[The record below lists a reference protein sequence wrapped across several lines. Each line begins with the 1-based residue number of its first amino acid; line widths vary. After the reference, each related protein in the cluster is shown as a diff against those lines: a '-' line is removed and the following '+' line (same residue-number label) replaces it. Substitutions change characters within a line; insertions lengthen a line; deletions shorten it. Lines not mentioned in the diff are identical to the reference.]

1 MRLRGVDTVRVT
13 VARVERTPG
22 VERAPGGIVELRIPG
37 VRARELLRPP
47 IVLEDALRGADL
59 RHSTLTY
66 LFERTTGASPFRRG
80 LPIGDPQAR
89 QTRDRDDA
97 EAQIARRIAP
107 PAARDFTAGAWVTVA
122 PTAPDERLDAL
133 AGTRGGRFASSGR
146 FEGRPGRRASRA
158 FDGDAATAWIA
169 PWDGDGAWLEW
180 TSRRTITLRSLQ
192 FRLPSTVMR
201 RPERVVVHA
210 DAKATPPLA
219 VGADGR
225 VALPQPLRGRTFRLE
240 IAAARIPCR
249 HPWPA
254 SPPAG
259 RGDRGGRGSRAAGR
273 RRLRRPANRG
283 GLRCAARAGRRAHAA
298 AATGRHG
305 CGLRRRQAAAG
316 RGLRAAARAPGPADG
331 VTTESEL
338 FRPYLLRL
346 RSAAPDGLPAPIGG
360 GRVVDAGRLGRSGLE
375 GVRLDLDGPSGLVLA
390 QSYDRG
396 WRAWCD
402 GRALGAP
409 RPAAAFGNGWRVP
422 AGCTSVR
429 FAYAPDRVVRAALV
443 VSGGLSVLVLLVLLA
458 RGAPAVRR
466 TLAPCFDA
474 RADHPARLP
483 WRTALALGLA
493 AGAAAGALLAL
504 RAGAVVAPTVV
515 LVARYGVGARPLIAA
530 AAALLGVAVPAVYLL
545 FEPEDRGGYN
555 FSYASDLLGAHWL
568 AVAALVLLALA
579 LWRILSAR
587 SAPVPAP
594 DPPRRAA
601 PPPAARDREPA
612 A

>member
-1 MRLRGVDTVRVT
+1 MLPLQPVGTAADF
-13 VARVERTPG
+13 
-22 VERAPGGIVELRIPG
+22 
-37 VRARELLRPP
+37 
-47 IVLEDALRGADL
+47 DA
-59 RHSTLTY
+59 
-66 LFERTTGASPFRRG
+66 
-80 LPIGDPQAR
+80 
-89 QTRDRDDA
+89 
-97 EAQIARRIAP
+97 
-107 PAARDFTAGAWVTVA
+107 
-122 PTAPDERLDAL
+122 
-133 AGTRGGRFASSGR
+133 
-146 FEGRPGRRASRA
+146 GRPLQ
-158 FDGDAATAWIA
+158 AA
-169 PWDGDGAWLEW
+169 GCG
-180 TSRRTITLRSLQ
+180 
-192 FRLPSTVMR
+192 
-201 RPERVVVHA
+201 
-210 DAKATPPLA
+210 PPLA
-219 VGADGR
+219 
-225 VALPQPLRGRTFRLE
+225 LPARRT
-240 IAAARIPCR
+240 
-249 HPWPA
+249 
-254 SPPAG
+254 
-259 RGDRGGRGSRAAGR
+259 D
-273 RRLRRPANRG
+273 
-283 GLRCAARAGRRAHAA
+283 
-298 AATGRHG
+298 
-305 CGLRRRQAAAG
+305 
-316 RGLRAAARAPGPADG
+316 

-346 RSAAPDGLPAPIGG
+346 RSAAPDGLPAPVGG

-375 GVRLDLDGPSGLVLA
+375 GVRLDLDGPSWLVLA

-466 TLAPCFDA
+466 TPAPFFDE

-483 WRTALALGLA
+483 WRAALALGLA
-493 AGAAAGALLAL
+493 AGAAACALLAL

-530 AAALLGVAVPAVYLL
+530 AAALLGVAVPVVYLL

-568 AVAALVLLALA
+568 AVMALVLLALA

-587 SAPVPAP
+587 RAPVPAP